1 MFVASNSFRAIWR
14 SVLGAT
20 GYRLD
25 VATNNSFTNYVADY
39 HNLNV
44 GNELGR
50 NVIGL
55 NANTTYYYRL
65 RAYNGNGTSD
75 NSNVISV
82 TTLSPTGPP
91 FAITNPADMIQIYS
105 ARLNGAVN
113 PHGLSTTFYFQYGRT
128 LSYGSRTP
136 NQTKTGNNYQNVNA
150 ILIGLSSRTTYHFR
164 AVATNTRGTRYGIDR
179 TVTTR

>member
-1 MFVASNSFRAIWR
+1 MELTGSPEQQNLERVGPAFSLRLVTILWVSIVAVRGRAIADIPPTASSPTSIPKYDSTSNSSTPSPPVANPAMFVASNSFRATWR

-65 RAYNGNGTSD
+65 RAYNGNGTSG
-75 NSNVISV
+75 NSNVVSV

-105 ARLNGAVN
+105 ARLNGA
-113 PHGLSTTFYFQYGRT
+113 R
-128 LSYGSRTP
+128 
-136 NQTKTGNNYQNVNA
+136 
-150 ILIGLSSRTTYHFR
+150 
-164 AVATNTRGTRYGIDR
+164 
-179 TVTTR
+179 